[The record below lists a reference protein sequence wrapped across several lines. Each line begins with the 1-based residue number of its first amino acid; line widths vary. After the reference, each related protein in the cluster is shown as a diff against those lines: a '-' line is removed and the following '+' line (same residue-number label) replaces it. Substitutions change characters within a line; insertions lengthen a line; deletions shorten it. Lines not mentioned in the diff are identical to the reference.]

1 MMSAT
6 ETYRGLGGYFGLA
19 RDVALRMR
27 LLGRAPVRDVLV
39 RQIQR
44 VGVATASTM
53 AVRAAGIGT
62 LIIAYTT
69 YVLAADPAY
78 AVRIL
83 VWAVLREIG
92 PLFAVIM
99 LIVRSGT
106 ATAAEF
112 ALMRERGELERL
124 RMQGISARDYIVVPT
139 VVAMAVS
146 NVVVTF
152 YFQILAVGG
161 GMLISALLMDV
172 SFAELAEHF
181 FSLASLWDVV
191 YTVIKSLAFGVL
203 VGLVVCMHG
212 LGLAGRESRLPEA
225 VSRSVMQSIVAV
237 LTFNAAFAYLV
248 FGVLLFGIVR
258 AP

>member
-1 MMSAT
+1 MTAAV
-6 ETYRGLGGYFGLA
+6 TYRGIGGYFGLA
-19 RDVALRMR
+19 RDVAARMR
-27 LLGRAPVRDVLV
+27 LLRLAPVRDVLV
-39 RQIQR
+39 RQISR
-44 VGVATASTM
+44 IGVATLSTM

-69 YVLAADPAY
+69 YVLAADPEF

-106 ATAAEF
+106 SIAAEF
-112 ALMRERGELERL
+112 ALMRERGELARL
-124 RMQGISARDYIVVPT
+124 GMMGISARDYIVVPT
-139 VVAMAVS
+139 VVAVALS
-146 NVVVTF
+146 NVAVTF
-152 YFQILAVGG
+152 YFQMLAVGG
-161 GMLISALLMDV
+161 GMAVSALLMDV
-172 SFAELAEHF
+172 SLAELAEHF
-181 FSLASLWDVV
+181 FSLASVWDIL
-191 YTVIKSLAFGVL
+191 YTVIKSLGFGVL
-203 VGLVVCMHG
+203 AGLVLCMHG
-212 LGLAGRESRLPEA
+212 LGLAGGKATLPDA

-237 LTFNAAFAYLV
+237 LVFNAVFAYLV

>member
-1 MMSAT
+1 MS
-6 ETYRGLGGYFGLA
+6 YFALA
-19 RDVALRMR
+19 RDVSQH
-27 LLGRAPVRDVLV
+27 LGVLARPPVRDVLV
-39 RQIQR
+39 RQIER
-44 VGVATASTM
+44 TGVAALSAM
-53 AVRAAGIGT
+53 VLRAAGIGT

-69 YVLAADPAY
+69 YVLAADPAF

-99 LIVRSGT
+99 LVLRS
-106 ATAAEF
+106 ASAVAAEF
-112 ALMRERGELERL
+112 ALMRERGELQRL
-124 RMQGISARDYIVVPT
+124 AMMGISVRDYIVVPT

-146 NVVVTF
+146 NLVVTF

-161 GMLISALLMDV
+161 GILLSALLMDV
-172 SFAELAEHF
+172 SLDELLEHF
-181 FSLASLWDVV
+181 FHLASLWDIV
-191 YTVIKSLAFGVL
+191 YTVVKSLGFGVL
-203 VGLVVCMHG
+203 VGLVVSMHG
-212 LGLAGRESRLPEA
+212 LGLGVKGPVRLPDA

-237 LTFNAAFAYLV
+237 MLFNAVFAYLV

>member
-1 MMSAT
+1 MTSA
-6 ETYRGLGGYFGLA
+6 ETYGGLNGYFALA
-19 RDVALRMR
+19 RDVARNLR

-39 RQIQR
+39 RQVQR
-44 VGVATASTM
+44 VGVATLSTM

-69 YVLAADPAY
+69 YVLAADPAF

-92 PLFAVIM
+92 PLFAVFM

-106 ATAAEF
+106 AIAAEF
-112 ALMRERGELERL
+112 ALMRERGELAGL
-124 RMQGISARDYIVVPT
+124 RMMGISTRDYIVVPT
-139 VVAMAVS
+139 VVAMALS
-146 NVVVTF
+146 NMVVTF
-152 YFQILAVGG
+152 YFQMLAVGG
-161 GMLISALLMDV
+161 GMAISALLMDV
-172 SFAELAEHF
+172 SFAELGEHF
-181 FSLASLWDVV
+181 FSLASLWDVL
-191 YTVIKSLAFGVL
+191 YTVIKSLGFGVL

-212 LGLAGRESRLPEA
+212 LGLAGGDARLPDA

-237 LTFNAAFAYLV
+237 LLFNAIFAYLV
-248 FGVLLFGIVR
+248 FGVLLFGIVK

>member
-1 MMSAT
+1 MSAT
-6 ETYRGLGGYFGLA
+6 ETYRGLGGYFSLM

-27 LLGRAPVRDVLV
+27 LLKRAPVRDVLV

-44 VGVATASTM
+44 VGVATVSSM
-53 AVRAAGIGT
+53 AIRAAGIGT

-69 YVLAADPAY
+69 YVLAADAAL

-106 ATAAEF
+106 AAAAEF
-112 ALMRERGELERL
+112 ALMRERGELARL
-124 RMQGISARDYIVVPT
+124 RMTGISVRDYIVVPT
-139 VVAMAVS
+139 VVAMALS
-146 NVVVTF
+146 SMVVTF

-181 FSLASLWDVV
+181 FALASLWDVL
-191 YTVIKSLAFGVL
+191 YTVIKSVCFGVL
-203 VGLVVCMHG
+203 VGLVVCIHG
-212 LGLAGRESRLPEA
+212 LGLAGGNPGLPDA

-237 LTFNAAFAYLV
+237 LAFNAAFAYLV